1 MKAFRFGSCCCC
13 PECDEL
19 ASCTSCGEATDQAA
33 TYEVVVDDYP
43 SSVECAYDP
52 PGTPCDLSGVNGT
65 YQVTWDHTD
74 DASTDDVIDRTC
86 VYTGSF
92 EIGLIPGG
100 CFGTGGGEHPVTLD
114 IELSIQYTY
123 DRRICVCST
132 GLQLAYTLRNDLGTW
147 DTKTGGNDYWF
158 DRAITCDE
166 IASLIFSLSG
176 SISDCFLGP
185 VAGTVSKL

>member
-1 MKAFRFGSCCCC
+1 MKAFGFGSCCCC

-33 TYEVVVDDYP
+33 TYEIVVDDYP

-52 PGTPCDLSGVNGT
+52 PGTPCDLSVVNGT

-74 DASTDDVIDRTC
+74 DLSAGDVTDITC

-100 CFGTGGGEHPVTLD
+100 CFFTGGGENPVWLD
-114 IELSIQYTY
+114 LSLEIEYASDARFCACATMI
-123 DRRICVCST
+123 RVE
-132 GLQLAYTLRNDLGTW
+132 ATLRNDLGLW
-147 DTKTGGNDYWF
+147 DLKFGARTF
-158 DRAITCDE
+158 DRALTCDE

-176 SISDCFLGP
+176 AFGDCFLGP